1 MSIPCLLIRSY
12 DSSNGQFWIE
22 SVIMSILIGMGP
34 LLDHVSQV
42 SEKAMVDRLE
52 SKHVEVEDLRK
63 TPIWT
68 EFEID
73 NEGEMT
79 EEDYRGTYSQFVK
92 GLDGVDT
99 NFKAMALYHA
109 VYKEMEESKYIDK
122 TRCNVCGQKIR
133 KDRFAEEFVDAYHQV
148 MIKKKTSISG
158 SMLKG
163 AYEVGRRKWASA
175 LVTLFGDILPT
186 VRKYMSTSPTKLN
199 QADCFPYYISED
211 EDGDVTVFHDSCY
224 QQQKIE

>member
-1 MSIPCLLIRSY
+1 
-12 DSSNGQFWIE
+12 
-22 SVIMSILIGMGP
+22 MGDQP
-34 LLDHVSQV
+34 LVYCMSQV
-42 SEKAMVDRLE
+42 SEKAVINGLE
-52 SKHVEVEDLRK
+52 SKSIGVEDLRK

-68 EFEID
+68 EFEIE
-73 NEGEMT
+73 NEGEMN
-79 EEDYRGTYSQFVK
+79 EDDYRSTYSRFVK

-109 VYKEMEESKYIDK
+109 VYEEIDDSKYIDK
-122 TRCNVCGQKIR
+122 TRCNVCGQKIK
-133 KDRFAEEFVDAYHQV
+133 KDRFAEEFVDAYHEV

-163 AYEVGRRKWASA
+163 AYEVARRKWANA
-175 LVTLFGDILPT
+175 LVTLFGDILPS

-199 QADCFPYYISED
+199 QAGSFPYYITED
-211 EDGDVTVFHDSCY
+211 EDGDVTVFHNSCY